1 MGIKDMKRNLN
12 RQQQRNVPKTAAFIK
27 NLLGHLSW
35 LVGWWGGGGRDR
47 EKIKGKK
54 DFVRAKGRL

>member
-35 LVGWWGGGGRDR
+35 LVGWSGGGGEET
-47 EKIKGKK
+47 EK
-54 DFVRAKGRL
+54 R